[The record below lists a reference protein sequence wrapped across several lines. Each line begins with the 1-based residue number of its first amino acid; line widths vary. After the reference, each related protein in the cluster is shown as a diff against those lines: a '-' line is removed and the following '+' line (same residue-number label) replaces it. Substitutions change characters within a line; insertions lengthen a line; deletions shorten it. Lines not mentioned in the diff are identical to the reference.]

1 MRHVALHV
9 DEQTVVDVRRLRGEM
24 IPTRADAP
32 PVFDDKRS
40 FSVRIDTAEIA
51 IGTDSLSRLLNG
63 YVFNYDGSPLK
74 NLQVGTVGRQLKM
87 TGTMKT
93 GIDVPFTI
101 VADARVDPI
110 GVLRL
115 HPTSIKTLGIPAGGL
130 FSLFG
135 VELEKLVHVRGD
147 RGVRVDGNDV
157 VLDAARLLPPPRIE
171 GRLQAVRV
179 EPGRIVQQF
188 GPGRDAPLRPP
199 VPNTNYMYYRGGVL
213 RFGRLTMTDAD
224 LELIDRHPQDPFD
237 FFQDR
242 YNDQLVAGYSKNTPS
257 HGLKVFM
264 PDYGQVRAAH
274 GNSRAHGH
282 NP

>member
-1 MRHVALHV
+1 MRNVVLHV

-63 YVFNYDGSPLK
+63 YVFNYAGSPLK
-74 NLQVGTVGRQLKM
+74 KLQVSTVGRQLKM
-87 TGTMKT
+87 TGTMKK

-101 VADARVDPI
+101 VADARADPT
-110 GVLRL
+110 GALRL

-135 VELEKLVHVRGD
+135 LELDKLVHVRGD

-199 VPNTNYMYYRGGVL
+199 APNTNYMYYRGGVL

-224 LELIDRHPQDPFD
+224 LQLIDRHPQDPFD

-264 PDYGQVRAAH
+264 PDYAQVRASH
-274 GNSRAHGH
+274 GNSQAHGH

>member
-74 NLQVGTVGRQLKM
+74 KLQVSTVGRQLKM
-87 TGTMKT
+87 TGTMKK

-101 VADARVDPI
+101 VADARVDPT
-110 GVLRL
+110 GALRL

-135 VELEKLVHVRGD
+135 LELEKLVHVRGD

-171 GRLQAVRV
+171 GRLQSVRV

-224 LELIDRHPQDPFD
+224 LQLIDRHPQDPFD

-264 PDYGQVRAAH
+264 PDYAQVRAAH
-274 GNSRAHGH
+274 GNSQAHGH